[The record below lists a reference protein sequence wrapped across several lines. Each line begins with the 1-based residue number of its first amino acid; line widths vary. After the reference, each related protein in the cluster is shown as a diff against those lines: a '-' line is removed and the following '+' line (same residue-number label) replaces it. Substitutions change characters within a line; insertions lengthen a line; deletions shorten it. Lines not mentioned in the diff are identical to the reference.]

1 MKASRGHN
9 LLEVIVASMIF
20 CTSILL
26 FLGVWSSFYSSQTL
40 SRNRLAAAALARAL
54 LEQKIAAGFYA
65 CEPPASDPVNTPVE
79 QGDVD
84 SISEIRGKSVDCKFR
99 YQFYTTDN
107 NPPPNNTFRKLTV
120 RVLWSDYAG
129 GNKSLVY
136 ETHLYRTN

>member
-1 MKASRGHN
+1 M
-9 LLEVIVASMIF
+9 LEVIVASMIF

-26 FLGVWSSFYSSQTL
+26 FLGVWSSFYSSQSL
-40 SRNRLAAAALARAL
+40 SRNRLAAAALARAV

-65 CEPPASDPVNTPVE
+65 CEPPASDPENNPLE
-79 QGDVD
+79 QGDVS

-99 YQFYTTDN
+99 YLFYTIDN

-120 RVLWSDYAG
+120 RVIWSDYAG
-129 GNKSLVY
+129 GNKNLVY